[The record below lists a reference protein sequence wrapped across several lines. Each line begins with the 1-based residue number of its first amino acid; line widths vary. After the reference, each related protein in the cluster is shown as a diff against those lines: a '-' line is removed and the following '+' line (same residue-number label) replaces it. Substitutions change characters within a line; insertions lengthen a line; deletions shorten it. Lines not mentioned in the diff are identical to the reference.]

1 MMTPDVN
8 VQLINFP
15 NSGREMV
22 VPNEDGSY
30 TILINARLSNESQ
43 MQAYAHAME
52 HIVNDDFE
60 KQDVQIIEAAA
71 HESPTQKPIPADPS
85 KAVAAE
91 NAAHLVKRRKRRRNR
106 KQERYVQE
114 RSAFLTEHCDMFAL
128 AEHNYLY
135 GNDL

>member
-1 MMTPDVN
+1 MMEPDVN

-30 TILINARLSNESQ
+30 TILINARLSSESQ

-52 HIVNDDFE
+52 HIMSDDFE

-71 HESPTQKPIPADPS
+71 HERPTKPITTEPP
-85 KAVAAE
+85 KAVVIE
-91 NAAHLVKRRKRRRNR
+91 NIVHPTKRRKRRRNR
-106 KQERYVQE
+106 KQERYAQE
-114 RSAFLTEHCDMFAL
+114 RAAFLMEHCDIFAI

>member
-1 MMTPDVN
+1 MTPDVN

-43 MQAYAHAME
+43 MQAYAHAMK
-52 HIVNDDFE
+52 HIMNDDFE

-71 HESPTQKPIPADPS
+71 HEPPAKPVTTEPS
-85 KAVAAE
+85 KAVIIE
-91 NAAHLVKRRKRRRNR
+91 NIVHPTKRRKRRRNR
-106 KQERYVQE
+106 KQEQYV
-114 RSAFLTEHCDMFAL
+114 RGRAAFLMEHCDMFAL